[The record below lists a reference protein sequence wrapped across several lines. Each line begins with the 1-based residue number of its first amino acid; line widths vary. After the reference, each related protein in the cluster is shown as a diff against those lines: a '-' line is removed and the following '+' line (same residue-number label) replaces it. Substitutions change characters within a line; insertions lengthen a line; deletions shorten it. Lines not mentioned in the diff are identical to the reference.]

1 MNVLEEVI
9 IKSPNNID
17 EKCGK
22 FTIDDV
28 TDPFILSSIT
38 RSGEHY
44 MFSAWIKSSVAGT
57 VSIYGEKINTT
68 TEWSK
73 YEIGFSS
80 NGNGVNILFEVSAT
94 YYFYHSKLEIGNK
107 ATDWTPAPEDVDSKI
122 ETNTKLIQDI
132 NGWQMIWDTILNKDN
147 ANTSAYQSYITFADG
162 TIELGNSSND
172 MKTLIDNDSVDFIRS
187 GVTIASFSDE
197 SVIGLYSGRHMIIN
211 SGGLS
216 IYNGS
221 TVIGQIGY
229 GEGNSSGDAVS
240 NAPYYTFGERNMV
253 EGIGNYSTAEG
264 YNTSASSYCS
274 HAEGC
279 NTLASGSSSHAE
291 GSETTATGFYSHA
304 EGCNTIASGLPSHA
318 EGYYTNASGESS
330 HAEGSKTTA
339 SGNSSH
345 AEGSETTASGNSSHA
360 EGSET
365 TASGLCSHAGGRY
378 TEAGGCASCAIG
390 DGTIANADFQ
400 MAIGKYNKLGS
411 ENDVFI
417 IGNGTGPN
425 SRSNALRVTFDG
437 KVFSSG
443 DMYPQG
449 TKALHDGRFKTST
462 QSITTD
468 HYGQASLTRPS
479 DFAYALGIH
488 SEDYQYGVFWVNG
501 LNIRAYD
508 IASSEFTRARDVTFK
523 VSLNYVTK

>member
-80 NGNGVNILFEVSAT
+80 NGTGVNILFEVSAT

-107 ATDWTPAPEDVDSKI
+107 ATDWTPAPEDMVDKANIISCINQTPESITIQANKI
-122 ETNTKLIQDI
+122 SLEGLITANSNFKILQD
-132 NGWQMIWDTILNKDN
+132 GSM
-147 ANTSAYQSYITFADG
+147 
-162 TIELGNSSND
+162 E
-172 MKTLIDNDSVDFIRS
+172 
-187 GVTIASFSDE
+187 TIAGK
-197 SVIGLYSGRHMIIN
+197 IGGWSIGDNKIYSENAYNKTWTIDTDVYCYNQGTSKVNIN
-211 SGGLS
+211 SKADSDKAIDVLYEYDEWYSTDTSNVDKCKSYLTIKNDGMMESKWVRDACGEGTDISSL
-216 IYNGS
+216 S
-221 TVIGQIGY
+221 TVIGKGEILFETEGYGIGY
-229 GEGNSSGDAVS
+229 KSNIRADAIEFYTDETVSLGLYPNNINCDGDI
-240 NAPYYTFGERNMV
+240 T
-253 EGIGNYSTAEG
+253 
-264 YNTSASSYCS
+264 
-274 HAEGC
+274 
-279 NTLASGSSSHAE
+279 SSSDIYAN
-291 GSETTATGFYSHA
+291 GS
-304 EGCNTIASGLPSHA
+304 
-318 EGYYTNASGESS
+318 
-330 HAEGSKTTA
+330 
-339 SGNSSH
+339 
-345 AEGSETTASGNSSHA
+345 
-360 EGSET
+360 
-365 TASGLCSHAGGRY
+365 
-378 TEAGGCASCAIG
+378 
-390 DGTIANADFQ
+390 Q
-400 MAIGKYNKLGS
+400 
-411 ENDVFI
+411 
-417 IGNGTGPN
+417 
-425 SRSNALRVTFDG
+425 
-437 KVFSSG
+437 KVV
-443 DMYPQG
+443 
-449 TKALHDGRFKTST
+449 HDGRFKTST

-501 LNIRAYD
+501 LNIRVYD
-508 IASSEFTRARDVTFK
+508 IASSEFTRVRDVTFK

>member
-9 IKSPNNID
+9 IKSPNDIE

-80 NGNGVNILFEVSAT
+80 NGTGVNILFEVSAT
-94 YYFYHSKLEIGNK
+94 YYFYHSKLELGNK

-132 NGWQMIWDTILNKDN
+132 NGWQMTWDTILNKDN
-147 ANTSAYQSYITFADG
+147 ADISAYQSYITFKDG
-162 TIELGNSSND
+162 TIELGNSSSE
-172 MKTLIDNDSVDFIRS
+172 MKTLIDNDSIDFIKS
-187 GVTIASFSDE
+187 GATLASFSDE
-197 SVIGLYSGRHMIIN
+197 SIIGLTSGRHVIIN

-216 IYNGS
+216 IYNAS

-229 GEGNSSGDAVS
+229 GEGLSSDGTYTTS
-240 NAPYYTFGERNMV
+240 PYYTLGERNHALDIGSYSIA
-253 EGIGNYSTAEG
+253 EGFSTA
-264 YNTSASSYCS
+264 ASGYCS
-274 HAEGC
+274 HAEG
-279 NTLASGSSSHAE
+279 TKSKASGSSSHAE
-291 GSETTATGFYSHA
+291 GSET
-304 EGCNTIASGLPSHA
+304 IASG
-318 EGYYTNASGESS
+318 N
-330 HAEGSKTTA
+330 
-339 SGNSSH
+339 NSH

-360 EGSET
+360 EGSQT
-365 TASGLCSHAGGRY
+365 IASGLCSHAGGRY
-378 TEAGGCASCAIG
+378 TEAGGCSSFAIG
-390 DGTIANADFQ
+390 DGTIANEDFQ
-400 MAIGKYNKLGS
+400 TAIGKYNIADTS
-411 ENDVFI
+411 SAFI

-425 SRSNALRVTFDG
+425 SRNNALRVTFG
-437 KVFSSG
+437 GEVFSSG

-449 TKALHDGRFKTST
+449 LKALHDGRFKTST

-468 HYGQASLTRPS
+468 KYGQASLTRPS
-479 DFAYALGIH
+479 DFAYALGMH
-488 SEDYQYGVFWVNG
+488 SEDYQYGILWVNG
-501 LNIRAYD
+501 LNIRAYN
-508 IASSEFTRARDVTFK
+508 ITSKSPARADNVSFN